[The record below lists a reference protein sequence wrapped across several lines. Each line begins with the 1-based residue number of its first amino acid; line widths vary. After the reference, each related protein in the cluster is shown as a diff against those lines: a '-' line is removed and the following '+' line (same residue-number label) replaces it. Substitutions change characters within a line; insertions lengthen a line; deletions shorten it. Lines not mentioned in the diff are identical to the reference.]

1 MYAASGRKTEYRRRR
16 ARRASAL
23 MVVLALLF
31 TMALPAAAATPYDKS
46 ITFTDVA
53 QGDTVKAYKLV
64 GYNADYTEYAYH
76 ADFKGFIDT
85 HIPTASSTEDKLKNL
100 SSTEMAAFLAWYV
113 NACQIPGAIGGHAL
127 PAASATATADTSNQ
141 AKLTLEPGYY
151 VVLGSTTAT
160 NDRTYQL
167 TSVFVQM
174 KNGVA
179 KVIATDGKTEITDGK
194 VQLKH
199 TTGPAISM
207 FVKDDS
213 GTAAAWKGAA
223 AGQVGEVLD
232 FYIHLELPDYN
243 NENVWMTQLSLTDAM
258 HGLEYVDGSAKL
270 TTTAPYGETGAVEK
284 TTGLTSTPGAYGAD
298 GNQTVTFDVDYH
310 EIKTRGASVSA
321 YIHFQAKVMPVAAK
335 TGETATADTTL
346 AYTFSLEPNT
356 SRTTSAVGVKVH
368 TYAFSLAKTSD
379 ESDGATSFKPLTN
392 AGFTLYSD
400 AGMTAANAVSM
411 IKETVGGETYYRPAT
426 AAEITAG
433 TGIVTEMAADMGT
446 GQNTMLVRGLDA
458 ATYYLKETKVPS
470 GYYAPKGGCAV
481 QLTGER
487 EAVSEALNGKLAAS
501 SFTATNAIDNVLLGT
516 ASVNGTE
523 MNRLDASLK
532 NSSTPVLPTTGGV
545 GTVMFT
551 VVGLL
556 CMGAALWFFLFARRR
571 RKDEQEQG

>member
-1 MYAASGRKTEYRRRR
+1 MKQTMKKCLTLLLA
-16 ARRASAL
+16 
-23 MVVLALLF
+23 LALLF
-31 TMALPAAAATPYDKS
+31 TMALPAAAATPYDKT

-141 AKLTLEPGYY
+141 AKLMLEPGYY

-160 NDRTYQL
+160 NDRTYKL

-174 KNGVA
+174 KNDEA
-179 KVIATDGKTEITDGK
+179 KVIAGDGKTEITNGK

-199 TTGPAISM
+199 TTGPIISM
-207 FVKDDS
+207 SVKDDN
-213 GTAAAWKGAA
+213 GTPAAWKGAA

-232 FYIHLELPDYN
+232 FYIHLELPNYN
-243 NENVWMTQLSLTDAM
+243 NDNVYMTKLSLADAM

-270 TTTAPYGETGAVEK
+270 TTTAPYGEAGAVEK

-335 TGETATADTTL
+335 TGVTATADTTL
-346 AYTFSLEPNT
+346 TYTFSLDPNN

-379 ESDGATSFKPLTN
+379 EDIEGSTGKKPLTN

-400 AGMTAANAVSM
+400 NAMNTPVSM
-411 IKETVGGETYYRPAT
+411 IKETVGGETYYRPAL
-426 AAEITAG
+426 AG
-433 TGIVTEMAADMGT
+433 ETGVTDLLADMGADH
-446 GQNTMLVRGLDA
+446 NTLLVRGLDA

-470 GYYAPKGGCAV
+470 GYYAPKGGFAV
-481 QLTGER
+481 QLTGDRDVET
-487 EAVSEALNGKLAAS
+487 LNGNLAAAPAS
-501 SFTATNAIDNVLLGT
+501 SFTATNTIDNVLLNGT

-523 MNRLDASLK
+523 QNRLDASLK

>member
-1 MYAASGRKTEYRRRR
+1 
-16 ARRASAL
+16 
-23 MVVLALLF
+23 
-31 TMALPAAAATPYDKS
+31 
-46 ITFTDVA
+46 
-53 QGDTVKAYKLV
+53 
-64 GYNADYTEYAYH
+64 
-76 ADFKGFIDT
+76 
-85 HIPTASSTEDKLKNL
+85 
-100 SSTEMAAFLAWYV
+100 
-113 NACQIPGAIGGHAL
+113 
-127 PAASATATADTSNQ
+127 
-141 AKLTLEPGYY
+141 
-151 VVLGSTTAT
+151 
-160 NDRTYQL
+160 
-167 TSVFVQM
+167 M
-174 KNGVA
+174 KNGEA

-199 TTGPAISM
+199 TTGPNISM
-207 FVKDDS
+207 SVKDDS
-213 GTAAAWKGAA
+213 GTAADWKGAA

-243 NENVWMTQLSLTDAM
+243 NDNVYMTKLSLADAM
-258 HGLEYVDGSAKL
+258 HGLEYVNGSAKL
-270 TTTAPYGETGAVEK
+270 TTTAPYGEAGAVEK
-284 TTGLTSTPGAYGAD
+284 TTGLTITPEAYGAD

-346 AYTFSLEPNT
+346 TYTFSLDPNNSRMT
-356 SRTTSAVGVKVH
+356 SPVGVKVH
-368 TYAFSLAKTSD
+368 TYAFSLAKLSD
-379 ESDGATSFKPLTN
+379 EQNAAGANLPLTN

-400 AGMTAANAVSM
+400 NAMNTPVSM

-426 AAEITAG
+426 AAEIAAG
-433 TGIVTEMAADMGT
+433 TGIVTELLADMGAD
-446 GQNTMLVRGLDA
+446 QNTLLVRGLDA

-470 GYYAPKGGCAV
+470 GYYAPKGGFAV

-487 EAVSEALNGKLAAS
+487 EAVGETLTGKLATTS

-551 VVGLL
+551 VIGLL

-571 RKDEQEQG
+571 SKDEQEQG

>member
-1 MYAASGRKTEYRRRR
+1 MKQTMKKCLTLLLA
-16 ARRASAL
+16 
-23 MVVLALLF
+23 LALLF
-31 TMALPAAAATPYDKS
+31 TMAVPAAAATPYDKT

-167 TSVFVQM
+167 TSVFVQV
-174 KNGVA
+174 KNDVA
-179 KVIATDGKTEITDGK
+179 KVIATDGKTEITNGE

-199 TTGPAISM
+199 TTGPIISM
-207 FVKDDS
+207 SVKDDN
-213 GTAAAWKGAA
+213 GTPAAWKGAA

-232 FYIHLELPDYN
+232 FYIHLELPNYN
-243 NENVWMTQLSLTDAM
+243 NDNVYMTKLELTDTM
-258 HGLEYVDGSAKL
+258 HGLKYEEGSAKL

-284 TTGLTSTPGAYGAD
+284 TTGLTSTPGTYDAN
-298 GNQTVTFDVDYH
+298 GNQTVTFNVDYH
-310 EIKTRGASVSA
+310 EIKTIGAPVSA
-321 YIHFQAKVMPVAAK
+321 YIHFKAKVMPEAAAAGK
-335 TGETATADTTL
+335 TATAETKLD
-346 AYTFSLEPNT
+346 YTFSLEPT
-356 SRTTSAVGVKVH
+356 KTKTTAATTATVY

-379 ESDGATSFKPLTN
+379 EDIEGSAGKKPLTN

-400 AGMTAANAVSM
+400 NAMKTPVSM
-411 IKETVGGETYYRPAT
+411 IKETVGGETYYRPAL
-426 AAEITAG
+426 AG
-433 TGIVTEMAADMGT
+433 ETDIVTEMAADLGAAS
-446 GQNTMLVRGLDA
+446 NTLLVRGLDA
-458 ATYYLKETKVPS
+458 TTYYLMETKVPA
-470 GYYAPKGGCAV
+470 GYYAPKGGFEV
-481 QLTGER
+481 KLTGKR
-487 EAVSEALNGKLAAS
+487 DVNVLNGKLDAAS
-501 SFTATNAIDNVLLGT
+501 SFTATNNTTDGVLINGT

-523 MNRLDASLK
+523 QNRLDASLK

>member
-1 MYAASGRKTEYRRRR
+1 MKQTMKKCLTLLLA
-16 ARRASAL
+16 
-23 MVVLALLF
+23 LALLF
-31 TMALPAAAATPYDKS
+31 TMAVPAAAAPATYEKT

-76 ADFKGFIDT
+76 ADFKGFIDA

-151 VVLGSTTAT
+151 VVLATTTAT

-167 TSVFVQM
+167 TSVFVQV
-174 KNGVA
+174 KNGEA
-179 KVIATDGKTEITDGK
+179 KVLAGGADITNTPTMA
-194 VQLKH
+194 LKH
-199 TTGPAISM
+199 TDGPIISM
-207 FVKDDS
+207 SVKDDK
-213 GTAAAWKGAA
+213 GAPAAWKGAA

-232 FYIHLELPDYN
+232 FYIHLKLPDYN
-243 NENVWMTQLSLTDAM
+243 NDNVYMTKLSLTDAM

-270 TTTAPYGETGAVEK
+270 TTTAPYGEAGAVEK
-284 TTGLTSTPGAYGAD
+284 TTGLTITPEAYGAD

-310 EIKTRGASVSA
+310 KIKTIGAPVSA
-321 YIHFQAKVMPVAAK
+321 YIHFKAKVMPEAAAAGK
-335 TGETATADTTL
+335 TATAETKLD
-346 AYTFSLEPNT
+346 YTFSLEPT
-356 SRTTSAVGVKVH
+356 KTKTTAATTATVY

-379 ESDGATSFKPLTN
+379 EDIEGSAGKKPLTN

-400 AGMTAANAVSM
+400 NAMKTPVSM
-411 IKETVGGETYYRPAT
+411 IKETVGGETYYRPAL
-426 AAEITAG
+426 AG
-433 TGIVTEMAADMGT
+433 ETDIVTEMAANMGT
-446 GQNTMLVRGLDA
+446 DQNTLLVRGLDA
-458 ATYYLKETKVPS
+458 TTYYLKETKVPS
-470 GYYAPKGGCAV
+470 GYYAPKGGFEV
-481 QLTGER
+481 KLTGER
-487 EAVSEALNGKLAAS
+487 DVNVLNGKLAAAS
-501 SFTATNAIDNVLLGT
+501 SFTAQNTVDGALVGT
-516 ASVNGTE
+516 ATVNA
-523 MNRLDASLK
+523 NLLDASLK

>member
-1 MYAASGRKTEYRRRR
+1 MKQTMKKCLTLLLA
-16 ARRASAL
+16 
-23 MVVLALLF
+23 LALLF
-31 TMALPAAAATPYDKS
+31 TMAVPAAAASATYEKT

-64 GYNADYTEYAYH
+64 GYKDGYNAYDPHTDFENYVRDNYH
-76 ADFKGFIDT
+76 PGADVT
-85 HIPTASSTEDKLKNL
+85 LE
-100 SSTEMAAFLAWYV
+100 AFLGELSAQEMKALLAGYV
-113 NACQIPGAIGGHAL
+113 NFCQIDFGGTPSHAL
-127 PAASATATADTSNQ
+127 PAAPVTGTADASNQ
-141 AKLTLEPGYY
+141 VALTLEPGYY

-167 TSVFVQM
+167 TSVFVQV
-174 KNGVA
+174 KNGEA

-199 TTGPAISM
+199 TTGPNISM

-243 NENVWMTQLSLTDAM
+243 NENVWMTKLSLADAM
-258 HGLEYVDGSAKL
+258 HGLEYVNGSAKL
-270 TTTAPYGETGAVEK
+270 TTTAPYGEAGAVEK
-284 TTGLTSTPGAYGAD
+284 TTGLTSTPGAYDAD

-346 AYTFSLEPNT
+346 TYTFSLEPTT

-379 ESDGATSFKPLTN
+379 EDIEGGTGKKPLTN

-400 AGMTAANAVSM
+400 NAMNTPVSM
-411 IKETVGGETYYRPAT
+411 IKETVGGETYYRPAL
-426 AAEITAG
+426 AG
-433 TGIVTEMAADMGT
+433 ETGETVLLADMGAD
-446 GQNTMLVRGLDA
+446 QNTLLVRGLDA

-470 GYYAPKGGCAV
+470 GYYAPKGGFAV
-481 QLTGER
+481 QLAGDRDVET
-487 EAVSEALNGKLAAS
+487 LNGNLAAAPAS
-501 SFTATNAIDNVLLGT
+501 SFTATNPETDRVLINSFGL
-516 ASVNGTE
+516 NGTE
-523 MNRLDASLK
+523 QNRLDASLK

>member
-1 MYAASGRKTEYRRRR
+1 MKHTMKKCFAMLLA
-16 ARRASAL
+16 
-23 MVVLALLF
+23 LALLF
-31 TMALPAAAATPYDKS
+31 TMAVPAAAATPYDKT
-46 ITFTDVA
+46 ITFTHVA

-174 KNGVA
+174 KNGEA
-179 KVIATDGKTEITDGK
+179 KVIAGDGKTEITDGN

-199 TTGPAISM
+199 TTGPIISM
-207 FVKDDS
+207 SVKDDK
-213 GTAAAWKGAA
+213 GAPAAWKGAA

-232 FYIHLELPDYN
+232 FYIHLKLPDYN
-243 NENVWMTQLSLTDAM
+243 NDNVYMTKLALNNTLKGLQYVENSAGVYNTEDIAGETPTANAFTVDAVPA
-258 HGLEYVDGSAKL
+258 YADGS
-270 TTTAPYGETGAVEK
+270 
-284 TTGLTSTPGAYGAD
+284 
-298 GNQTVTFDVDYH
+298 QTVTFNLKYQN
-310 EIKTRGASVSA
+310 IKGTTGAVSA
-321 YIHFQAKVMPVAAK
+321 YLHFKAKVMPEAAEAGK
-335 TGETATADTTL
+335 TAAADTTL
-346 AYTFSLEPNT
+346 TYTFSLEPTT
-356 SRTTSAVGVKVH
+356 SRTTSPVGVKVH
-368 TYAFSLAKTSD
+368 TYAFSLAKLSD
-379 ESDGATSFKPLTN
+379 EQNAAGANLPLIN

-400 AGMTAANAVSM
+400 NAMTTAVSM
-411 IKETVGGETYYRPAT
+411 IKETVGGETYYRPAL
-426 AAEITAG
+426 AG
-433 TGIVTEMAADMGT
+433 ETDIVTEMAADLGAD
-446 GQNTMLVRGLDA
+446 QNTLLVRGLDA
-458 ATYYLKETKVPS
+458 TTYYLKETKVPS
-470 GYYAPKGGCAV
+470 GYYAPKGGFEV
-481 QLTGER
+481 KLTGER
-487 EAVSEALNGKLAAS
+487 DVNVLNGKLAAAS
-501 SFTATNAIDNVLLGT
+501 SFTATNATDNVLLNGT

-551 VVGLL
+551 VIGLL

>member
-1 MYAASGRKTEYRRRR
+1 MKQTMKKCLTLLLA
-16 ARRASAL
+16 
-23 MVVLALLF
+23 LALLF
-31 TMALPAAAATPYDKS
+31 TMAVPAAAAPATYEKT

-64 GYNADYTEYAYH
+64 GYKAGYNAYDPHTDFEGYVKHYH
-76 ADFKGFIDT
+76 PDDDIT
-85 HIPTASSTEDKLKNL
+85 LE
-100 SSTEMAAFLAWYV
+100 AFLGGLSAQEMKALLAGYV
-113 NACQIPGAIGGHAL
+113 NLCQIGPGGTPSHAL
-127 PAASATATADTSNQ
+127 PAAPVTGTADASKQVT
-141 AKLTLEPGYY
+141 LTLEPGYY

-167 TSVFVQM
+167 TSVFVQV

-179 KVIATDGKTEITDGK
+179 KVIATDGKTEITDGQ

-199 TTGPAISM
+199 TTGPNISM
-207 FVKDDS
+207 SVKDDS

-243 NENVWMTQLSLTDAM
+243 NENVWMTKLSLADAM
-258 HGLEYVDGSAKL
+258 HGLEYVNGSAKL
-270 TTTAPYGETGAVEK
+270 TTTAPYGEAGAVEK
-284 TTGLTSTPGAYGAD
+284 TTGLTSTPGAYDAD

-335 TGETATADTTL
+335 TGVTATADTTL
-346 AYTFSLEPNT
+346 TYTFSLEPNT

-368 TYAFSLAKTSD
+368 TYAFSLAKISD
-379 ESDGATSFKPLTN
+379 EADGTTDFKPLTN

-433 TGIVTEMAADMGT
+433 TGIVTEMAADLGADR
-446 GQNTMLVRGLDA
+446 NTLLVRGLDA

-470 GYYAPKGGCAV
+470 GYYAPKGGFAV

-487 EAVSEALNGKLAAS
+487 EAVSETLTGKLAAAS
-501 SFTATNAIDNVLLGT
+501 SFTATNNATDGVLINS
-516 ASVNGTE
+516 SVLNITE
-523 MNRLDASLK
+523 QNRLDASLK

>member
-1 MYAASGRKTEYRRRR
+1 MKQTMKKCLTLLLA
-16 ARRASAL
+16 
-23 MVVLALLF
+23 LALLF
-31 TMALPAAAATPYDKS
+31 TMAVPAAAAPATTYNKE

-64 GYNADYTEYAYH
+64 GYDTNYNAYEYHQDFKTFVDTEYAH
-76 ADFKGFIDT
+76 AGKT
-85 HIPTASSTEDKLKNL
+85 TEQYLNSL
-100 SSTEMAAFLAWYV
+100 VPSHMVALLAWYV
-113 NACQIPGAIGGHAL
+113 NLCQIGVLGHKPYTL
-127 PAASATATADTSNQ
+127 PADPVTGTADASNQ
-141 AKLTLEPGYY
+141 VTLTLEPGYY

-167 TSVFVQM
+167 TSVFVQV

-199 TTGPAISM
+199 TTGPNISM
-207 FVKDDS
+207 SVKDNS

-243 NENVWMTQLSLTDAM
+243 NDNVWMTKLSLTDAM
-258 HGLEYVDGSAKL
+258 HGLEYMNGSAKL
-270 TTTAPYGETGAVEK
+270 TTTAPYGEAGAVEK

-335 TGETATADTTL
+335 TGVTATANTTL
-346 AYTFSLEPNT
+346 TYTFSLDPNN

-379 ESDGATSFKPLTN
+379 EDIEGSTGKKPLTN

-400 AGMTAANAVSM
+400 NAMKTPVSM
-411 IKETVGGETYYRPAT
+411 VKVDATATTEAYYRPAL
-426 AAEITAG
+426 AG
-433 TGIVTEMAADMGT
+433 ETGETVLLADMGAD
-446 GQNTMLVRGLDA
+446 QNTLLVRGLDA
-458 ATYYLKETKVPS
+458 ATYYLKETEVPS
-470 GYYAPKGGCAV
+470 GYYAPKGGFAV

-487 EAVSEALNGKLAAS
+487 DVNVLNGKLAAAS
-501 SFTATNAIDNVLLGT
+501 SFTATNPETDRVLINS
-516 ASVNGTE
+516 SVLNGTE
-523 MNRLDASLK
+523 QNRLDASLK

>member
-1 MYAASGRKTEYRRRR
+1 MKKCLTLLLA
-16 ARRASAL
+16 
-23 MVVLALLF
+23 LALLF
-31 TMALPAAAATPYDKS
+31 TMAVPAAAAPATTYNKE

-167 TSVFVQM
+167 TSVFVQV
-174 KNGVA
+174 KNDVA

-199 TTGPAISM
+199 TTGPNISM
-207 FVKDDS
+207 FVKDNS
-213 GTAAAWKGAA
+213 GTATPWKGAA

-243 NENVWMTQLSLTDAM
+243 NDNVYMTKLSLADAM
-258 HGLEYVDGSAKL
+258 HGLEYVNGSAKL
-270 TTTAPYGETGAVEK
+270 TTTALDGEVGAVEK
-284 TTGLTSTPGAYGAD
+284 TTGLTSTPGAYDAD

-335 TGETATADTTL
+335 TGETATAETKLT
-346 AYTFSLEPNT
+346 YTFSLEPTT
-356 SRTTSAVGVKVH
+356 SRTTSPVGVKVH
-368 TYAFSLAKTSD
+368 TYAFSLAKLSD
-379 ESDGATSFKPLTN
+379 EDIEGSTDKKPLTN

-400 AGMTAANAVSM
+400 AGMANAVSM
-411 IKETVGGETYYRPAT
+411 IKETVGGETYYRPAL
-426 AAEITAG
+426 AG
-433 TGIVTEMAADMGT
+433 ETGVTDLLADMGT
-446 GQNTMLVRGLDA
+446 DQNTLLVRGLDA

-470 GYYAPKGGCAV
+470 GYYAPKGGFKV

-487 EAVSEALNGKLAAS
+487 EAVSKTLNGKLAAAS
-501 SFTATNAIDNVLLGT
+501 SFTAINATDSALITGT
-516 ASVNGTE
+516 ASANGTE

-571 RKDEQEQG
+571 RKDEQEQS

>member
-1 MYAASGRKTEYRRRR
+1 MKQTMKKCLTLLLA
-16 ARRASAL
+16 
-23 MVVLALLF
+23 LALLF
-31 TMALPAAAATPYDKS
+31 TMALPAAAATPYDKT

-85 HIPTASSTEDKLKNL
+85 HIPTASSTEDKLKDL

-127 PAASATATADTSNQ
+127 PAASATATADASNQ
-141 AKLTLEPGYY
+141 VALTLEPGYY

-167 TSVFVQM
+167 TSVFVQV

-179 KVIATDGKTEITDGK
+179 KVIAGDGKTEITNGE

-199 TTGPAISM
+199 TTGPIISM
-207 FVKDDS
+207 SVKDDN
-213 GTAAAWKGAA
+213 GTPAAWKGAA

-232 FYIHLELPDYN
+232 FYIHLELPNYN
-243 NENVWMTQLSLTDAM
+243 NDNVYMTKLELTDTM
-258 HGLEYVDGSAKL
+258 HGLKYEEGSAKL

-284 TTGLTSTPGAYGAD
+284 TTGLTSTPGTYDAN
-298 GNQTVTFDVDYH
+298 GNQTVTFNVDYH

-335 TGETATADTTL
+335 TGETATAETKLT
-346 AYTFSLEPNT
+346 YTFSLEPTT

-379 ESDGATSFKPLTN
+379 ESDGATGFKPLTN
-392 AGFTLYSD
+392 AGFTLYTD
-400 AGMTAANAVSM
+400 AEMTAANAVSM
-411 IKETVGGETYYRPAT
+411 IKETVGGETYYRPAL
-426 AAEITAG
+426 AG
-433 TGIVTEMAADMGT
+433 ETGVTDLLADMGT
-446 GQNTMLVRGLDA
+446 DQNTLLVRGLDA

-470 GYYAPKGGCAV
+470 GYYAPKGGFAV

-487 EAVSEALNGKLAAS
+487 EAVSETLTGKLAAAS
-501 SFTATNAIDNVLLGT
+501 SFTATNNATDGVLINSSGL
-516 ASVNGTE
+516 NGTE
-523 MNRLDASLK
+523 QNRLDASLK

-571 RKDEQEQG
+571 REDEQEQG

>member
-1 MYAASGRKTEYRRRR
+1 MKQTMKKCLTLLLA
-16 ARRASAL
+16 
-23 MVVLALLF
+23 MALLF
-31 TMALPAAAATPYDKS
+31 TMAVPAAAAPATYEKT

-167 TSVFVQM
+167 TSVFVQV
-174 KNGVA
+174 KNGEA
-179 KVIATDGKTEITDGK
+179 KVIAGDGKTEITNGK

-199 TTGPAISM
+199 TTGPIISM
-207 FVKDDS
+207 SVKDDK
-213 GTAAAWKGAA
+213 GTAAVWKGAA

-232 FYIHLELPDYN
+232 FYIHLELPNYN
-243 NENVWMTQLSLTDAM
+243 NDNVYMTKLELTDTM
-258 HGLEYVDGSAKL
+258 HGLKYEEGSAKL

-284 TTGLTSTPGAYGAD
+284 TTGLTSTPGTYDAN
-298 GNQTVTFDVDYH
+298 GNQTVTFNVDYH
-310 EIKTRGASVSA
+310 EIKTIGAPVSA
-321 YIHFQAKVMPVAAK
+321 YIHFKAKVMPEAAAAGK
-335 TGETATADTTL
+335 TATAETKLD
-346 AYTFSLEPNT
+346 YTFSLEPNT

-379 ESDGATSFKPLTN
+379 EADGATGFKPLTN

-400 AGMTAANAVSM
+400 NAM
-411 IKETVGGETYYRPAT
+411 NTPIKMVKVDATGTTEAYYRPALT
-426 AAEITAG
+426 DE
-433 TGIVTEMAADMGT
+433 TGVTELLADMGT
-446 GQNTMLVRGLDA
+446 GQNTLLVRGLDA
-458 ATYYLKETKVPS
+458 NTYYLKETKVPS
-470 GYYAPKGGCAV
+470 GYYAPKGGFAV

-487 EAVSEALNGKLAAS
+487 EAVSETLTGKLAAAS

-523 MNRLDASLK
+523 LNRLDASLK

>member
-1 MYAASGRKTEYRRRR
+1 MKQTMKKCLTLLLA
-16 ARRASAL
+16 
-23 MVVLALLF
+23 LALLF
-31 TMALPAAAATPYDKS
+31 TMAVPAAAAPATYNKK

-53 QGDTVKAYKLV
+53 RGDTVKAYKLV
-64 GYNADYTEYAYH
+64 GYKAGYNAYDPHTDFEGYVKHYH
-76 ADFKGFIDT
+76 PDDDI
-85 HIPTASSTEDKLKNL
+85 SLE
-100 SSTEMAAFLAWYV
+100 AFLGRLSAQEMKALLAGYV
-113 NACQIPGAIGGHAL
+113 NLCQIGPGGTPSHAL
-127 PAASATATADTSNQ
+127 PADPVTGTADATNQ
-141 AKLTLEPGYY
+141 VTLTLEPGYY

-167 TSVFVQM
+167 TSVFVQV
-174 KNGVA
+174 KNGEA

-199 TTGPAISM
+199 TTGPNISM
-207 FVKDDS
+207 SVKDDS
-213 GTAAAWKGAA
+213 GTAADWKGAA

-243 NENVWMTQLSLTDAM
+243 NDNVYMTKLSLADAM
-258 HGLEYVDGSAKL
+258 HGLEYVNGSAKL
-270 TTTAPYGETGAVEK
+270 TTTAPYGEAGAVEK
-284 TTGLTSTPGAYGAD
+284 TTGLTITPEAYGAD

-346 AYTFSLEPNT
+346 TYTFSLDPNNSRMT
-356 SRTTSAVGVKVH
+356 SPVGVKVH
-368 TYAFSLAKTSD
+368 TYAFSLAKLSD
-379 ESDGATSFKPLTN
+379 EQNAAGANLPLTN

-400 AGMTAANAVSM
+400 NAMNTPVSM

-426 AAEITAG
+426 AAEIAAG
-433 TGIVTEMAADMGT
+433 TGIVTEMAANMGT
-446 GQNTMLVRGLDA
+446 TQNTLLVRGLDVT
-458 ATYYLKETKVPS
+458 TYYLKETKIPS
-470 GYYAPKGGCAV
+470 GYYAPKGGFAV

-487 EAVSEALNGKLAAS
+487 DVNVLNGKLAAAS
-501 SFTATNAIDNVLLGT
+501 SFTATNPETDRVLINS
-516 ASVNGTE
+516 SVLNGTE
-523 MNRLDASLK
+523 QNRLDASLK

>member
-1 MYAASGRKTEYRRRR
+1 MIQTMKKCLTLLLA
-16 ARRASAL
+16 
-23 MVVLALLF
+23 LALLF
-31 TMALPAAAATPYDKS
+31 TMAVPAAAAPATTYNKE

-64 GYNADYTEYAYH
+64 GYKAGYNAYDPHTDFEGYVKHYH
-76 ADFKGFIDT
+76 PDDDITLESFLGG
-85 HIPTASSTEDKLKNL
+85 L
-100 SSTEMAAFLAWYV
+100 SAQEMKALLAGYV
-113 NACQIPGAIGGHAL
+113 NLCQIGPGGIPSHAL
-127 PAASATATADTSNQ
+127 PADPVTGTADVSNQ
-141 AKLTLEPGYY
+141 VALTLEPGYY

-167 TSVFVQM
+167 TSVFVQV

-199 TTGPAISM
+199 TTGPIISM
-207 FVKDDS
+207 SVKDNS
-213 GTAAAWKGAA
+213 GTDAEWKGAA
-223 AGQVGEVLD
+223 AGRVGEVLD

-243 NENVWMTQLSLTDAM
+243 NENVWMTKLSLADAM
-258 HGLEYVDGSAKL
+258 HGLEYVNGSAKL
-270 TTTAPYGETGAVEK
+270 TTTAPYGEAGAVEK
-284 TTGLTSTPGAYGAD
+284 TTGLTSTPGAYDAD

-321 YIHFQAKVMPVAAK
+321 YIHFQAKVMPEAAK
-335 TGETATADTTL
+335 AGVTATADTTL
-346 AYTFSLEPNT
+346 TYTFSLDPNNT
-356 SRTTSAVGVKVH
+356 RTTSAVGVKVH
-368 TYAFSLAKTSD
+368 TYAFSLAKLSD
-379 ESDGATSFKPLTN
+379 EDIEGSTDKKPLTN

-400 AGMTAANAVSM
+400 NAMNTPVSM
-411 IKETVGGETYYRPAT
+411 IKETVGAETYYRPAL
-426 AAEITAG
+426 AG
-433 TGIVTEMAADMGT
+433 ETDIVTEMAANMGAD
-446 GQNTMLVRGLDA
+446 QNTLLVRGLDV
-458 ATYYLKETKVPS
+458 ATYYLKETKIPS
-470 GYYAPKGGCAV
+470 GYYAPKGGFAV

-487 EAVSEALNGKLAAS
+487 EAVSEPLNGKLAAAS
-501 SFTATNAIDNVLLGT
+501 SFTAINATDSALITGT

>member
-1 MYAASGRKTEYRRRR
+1 MKQTMKKCLTLLLA
-16 ARRASAL
+16 
-23 MVVLALLF
+23 LALLF
-31 TMALPAAAATPYDKS
+31 TMAVPAAAAPATYEKT

-64 GYNADYTEYAYH
+64 GYKAGYNAYDPHTDFEGYVKHYH
-76 ADFKGFIDT
+76 PDDDITLESFLGG
-85 HIPTASSTEDKLKNL
+85 L
-100 SSTEMAAFLAWYV
+100 SAQEMKALLTGYV
-113 NACQIPGAIGGHAL
+113 NLCQIGPGGIPSHAL
-127 PAASATATADTSNQ
+127 PADPVTGTADATNQ
-141 AKLTLEPGYY
+141 VTLTLEPGYY

-179 KVIATDGKTEITDGK
+179 KVIAGDGKTEITDGM

-199 TTGPAISM
+199 TTGPNISM
-207 FVKDDS
+207 SVKDDS
-213 GTAAAWKGAA
+213 GTDTAWKGAA

-243 NENVWMTQLSLTDAM
+243 NDNVYMTKLSLADAM
-258 HGLEYVDGSAKL
+258 HGLEYVNGSAKL
-270 TTTAPYGETGAVEK
+270 TTTALDGEVGAVEK
-284 TTGLTSTPGAYGAD
+284 TTGLTSTPGAYDAD

-335 TGETATADTTL
+335 AGVTATADTTL
-346 AYTFSLEPNT
+346 TYTFSLDPNR
-356 SRTTSAVGVKVH
+356 SRTTSPVGVKVH
-368 TYAFSLAKTSD
+368 TYAFSLAKLSD
-379 ESDGATSFKPLTN
+379 EDIEGSTDKKPLTN

-400 AGMTAANAVSM
+400 AGMATANAVSM
-411 IKETVGGETYYRPAT
+411 IKETVGGEIYYRPAL
-426 AAEITAG
+426 AG
-433 TGIVTEMAADMGT
+433 ETGVTELLADMGADH
-446 GQNTMLVRGLDA
+446 NTLLVRGLDA
-458 ATYYLKETKVPS
+458 NTYYLKETKVPS
-470 GYYAPKGGCAV
+470 GYYAPKGGFAV
-481 QLTGER
+481 QLTGDR
-487 EAVSEALNGKLAAS
+487 EAVSKTLNGKLAAAS
-501 SFTATNAIDNVLLGT
+501 SFTATNNATDGVLINS
-516 ASVNGTE
+516 SVLNGTE
-523 MNRLDASLK
+523 QNRLDASLK

>member
-1 MYAASGRKTEYRRRR
+1 MKQTMKKCLTLLLA
-16 ARRASAL
+16 
-23 MVVLALLF
+23 LALLF
-31 TMALPAAAATPYDKS
+31 TMAVPAAAEPATTYNKE

-64 GYNADYTEYAYH
+64 GYKAGYNAYDPHTDFEGYVKHYH
-76 ADFKGFIDT
+76 PG
-85 HIPTASSTEDKLKNL
+85 EDVTL
-100 SSTEMAAFLAWYV
+100 EAFLGRLSAQEMKALLAGYV
-113 NACQIPGAIGGHAL
+113 NLCQIGPGGTPSHAL
-127 PAASATATADTSNQ
+127 PADPVTGTADDSNQ
-141 AKLTLEPGYY
+141 VPLTLEPGYY

-167 TSVFVQM
+167 TSVFVQV

-199 TTGPAISM
+199 TTGPIISM
-207 FVKDDS
+207 SVKDDS
-213 GTAAAWKGAA
+213 GTAADWKGAA

-243 NENVWMTQLSLTDAM
+243 NDNVWMTKLSLADAM
-258 HGLEYVDGSAKL
+258 HGLEYVEGSAKL
-270 TTTAPYGETGAVEK
+270 TTTAPYGEAGAVEK
-284 TTGLTSTPGAYGAD
+284 TTGLTSTPGAYDAD

-321 YIHFQAKVMPVAAK
+321 YIHFQAKVMPEAAK
-335 TGETATADTTL
+335 AGVTATADTTL
-346 AYTFSLEPNT
+346 TYTFSLDPNT

-379 ESDGATSFKPLTN
+379 EDIEGGTGKKPLTN

-400 AGMTAANAVSM
+400 NAMNTPVSM
-411 IKETVGGETYYRPAT
+411 IKETVGAETYYRPAL
-426 AAEITAG
+426 AG
-433 TGIVTEMAADMGT
+433 ETGVTELLADMGADK
-446 GQNTMLVRGLDA
+446 NTLLVRGLGA

-470 GYYAPKGGCAV
+470 GYYAPKGGFAV
-481 QLTGER
+481 QLTGDR
-487 EAVSEALNGKLAAS
+487 EAISETLTGKLDAAS
-501 SFTATNAIDNVLLGT
+501 SFTATNPETDRVLINSSGLNT
-516 ASVNGTE
+516 AE
-523 MNRLDASLK
+523 QNRLDASLK

-545 GTVMFT
+545 GTVIFT

>member
-1 MYAASGRKTEYRRRR
+1 MKQTMKKCLTLLLA
-16 ARRASAL
+16 
-23 MVVLALLF
+23 LALLF
-31 TMALPAAAATPYDKS
+31 TMAVPAAAAPATTYNKE

-167 TSVFVQM
+167 TSVFVQV
-174 KNGVA
+174 KNDEA
-179 KVIATDGKTEITDGK
+179 KVIAGDGKTEITNGK

-199 TTGPAISM
+199 TTGPIISM
-207 FVKDDS
+207 SVKDDK
-213 GTAAAWKGAA
+213 GAPAAWKGAA

-232 FYIHLELPDYN
+232 FYIHLELPNYN
-243 NENVWMTQLSLTDAM
+243 NDNVYMTKLELTDTM
-258 HGLEYVDGSAKL
+258 HGLKYEEGSAKL

-284 TTGLTSTPGAYGAD
+284 TTGLTSTPGTYDAN
-298 GNQTVTFDVDYH
+298 GNQTVTFNVDYH
-310 EIKTRGASVSA
+310 EIKTIGAPVSA
-321 YIHFQAKVMPVAAK
+321 YIHFKAKVMPEAAAAGK
-335 TGETATADTTL
+335 TATAETKLD
-346 AYTFSLEPNT
+346 YTFSLEPT
-356 SRTTSAVGVKVH
+356 VTKTTAATTATVH
-368 TYAFSLAKTSD
+368 TYAFSLAKLSD
-379 ESDGATSFKPLTN
+379 EDIEGSTDKKPLTN

-400 AGMTAANAVSM
+400 AGMATANAVSM
-411 IKETVGGETYYRPAT
+411 IKETVGGEIYYRPAL
-426 AAEITAG
+426 AG
-433 TGIVTEMAADMGT
+433 ETGVTELLADMGADH
-446 GQNTMLVRGLDA
+446 NTLLVRGLDA
-458 ATYYLKETKVPS
+458 NTYYLKETKVPS
-470 GYYAPKGGCAV
+470 GYYAPKGGFAV
-481 QLTGER
+481 QLTGDR
-487 EAVSEALNGKLAAS
+487 EAVSKTLTGKLAAAS
-501 SFTATNAIDNVLLGT
+501 SFTATNPTTDGVLINS
-516 ASVNGTE
+516 SVLNITE
-523 MNRLDASLK
+523 QNRLDASLK